1 MDFEFHKELLKD
13 LIKLSKKDFVLY
25 NQLLIKIDEIK
36 NNSDIEHY
44 KNLKKPLEN
53 FKRVHITQKF
63 FLIFRYLK
71 EEKKILFRYFEH
83 RDFIYKKK
91 YD

>member
-13 LIKLSKKDFVLY
+13 LIKLSKKDSVLY
-25 NQLLIKIDEIK
+25 HQVLTKIDEIK

-44 KNLKKPLEN
+44 KNLRKPLQN
-53 FKRVHITQKF
+53 FKRVHISERF
-63 FLIFRYLK
+63 VLIFRYLK
-71 EEKKILFRYFEH
+71 KENKILFRYFEH

-91 YD
+91 FE

>member
-13 LIKLSKKDFVLY
+13 LIKISKRDPVLY
-25 NQLLIKIDEIK
+25 TQVLNKVDEIK
-36 NNSDIEHY
+36 NSSDIEHY
-44 KNLKKPLEN
+44 KNLKHPLQN

-63 FLIFRYLK
+63 VLIFKYLK
-71 EEKKILFRYFEH
+71 KENKVLFRYFEH
-83 RDFIYKKK
+83 RDNVYKNN